1 MLNKVGKNSL
11 IVEDT
16 IDTMVIQ
23 QVNMKKCR
31 YIGSL
36 VIVGLF
42 LFSLSSL
49 AQVPSS
55 QTAGGILQQEKMQ
68 EKEKKLKERIQKKK
82 EKAEKAK
89 VEEISPKEVGPKVLI
104 KTIKVEGATLIK
116 EKDIQN
122 ITSQYEGKELS
133 LSDMQKIADLITD
146 EYRKKGYLT
155 SRAYIP
161 PQTIKEG
168 VLVIRV
174 IEGKTGSLKIE
185 GNRYFRTSLLKKK
198 LNVKPGKPLDYSNL
212 QRSLT
217 YINEHPDRFARAVL
231 RPGKEPG
238 TTDIII
244 KVKDRLPIHVGFEYD
259 NFGSRYIEKDRGSL
273 VFEHNNLLGFDDK
286 LYFKFQQSEAAAL
299 MLKQWRYSFPVNPT
313 LEVGG
318 YFLRSRLKLGQEF
331 EDVEARGKA
340 TIAGLF
346 LSKTL
351 IDERNLDLSLNL
363 GFDYKHIRNYLLG
376 VESSRDEVRVL
387 KTGLD
392 VDFTDAW
399 GRNIF
404 TLELDAGIP
413 RMWGAL
419 SAKDPAS
426 SRVGAGGEFLKW
438 TGNYFRLQ
446 PGPFSSSI
454 LWKNSFQLS
463 GYSLVASE
471 QFQIGGP
478 ATVRGYPPAEYSG
491 DKGYCTSLEWSF
503 PPYFL
508 PKTAKLPLSKNI
520 NLYDALRIVV
530 FYDWATVR
538 LNRILAG
545 EKNRTLKG
553 YGFGLRFNPTD
564 RFSFRA
570 EIGYPWGGP
579 ESSDND
585 SYQVWVELKWK
596 Y

>member
-1 MLNKVGKNSL
+1 VLNKVGKNSL

-42 LFSLSSL
+42 LFPLSSL
-49 AQVPSS
+49 AQVSSS

-133 LSDMQKIADLITD
+133 LFDMQKIADLITD

-155 SRAYIP
+155 SWAYIP
-161 PQTIKEG
+161 PQTIKKG
-168 VLVIRV
+168 VLIIRV
-174 IEGKTGSLKIE
+174 IEGKAGSLKIE

-198 LNVKPGKPLDYSNL
+198 LNVQPGKPLDYSNL

-259 NFGSRYIEKDRGSL
+259 NFGSRYIAGSL
-273 VFEHNNLLGFDDK
+273 KIEG
-286 LYFKFQQSEAAAL
+286 
-299 MLKQWRYSFPVNPT
+299 
-313 LEVGG
+313 
-318 YFLRSRLKLGQEF
+318 
-331 EDVEARGKA
+331 
-340 TIAGLF
+340 
-346 LSKTL
+346 
-351 IDERNLDLSLNL
+351 
-363 GFDYKHIRNYLLG
+363 NYLLG

-404 TLELDAGIP
+404 TLELDAGVP

>member
-55 QTAGGILQQEKMQ
+55 QTAGGILQQEKIQ

-161 PQTIKEG
+161 PQTIKKG
-168 VLVIRV
+168 VLIIRV
-174 IEGKTGSLKIE
+174 IEGKAGSLKIE

-198 LNVKPGKPLDYSNL
+198 LNVQPGKPLDYSNL

-217 YINEHPDRFARAVL
+217 YINEHPDRTAKVVL
-231 RPGKEPG
+231 VPGKTPG
-238 TTDIII
+238 TTDIIL
-244 KVKDRLPIHVGFEYD
+244 KVKDNFPFHIGFAFD
-259 NFGSRYIEKDRGSL
+259 NFGSRYIERERYIL
-273 VFEHNNLLGFDDK
+273 TLEHNNLLGFDDK
-286 LYFKFQQSEAAAL
+286 AYFKFQKSEYGWYKL
-299 MLKQWRYSFPVNPT
+299 ENFRYSIPLTNRIEAGFYYIHT
-313 LEVGG
+313 KTKLAKDLEV
-318 YFLRSRLKLGQEF
+318 L
-331 EDVEARGKA
+331 DARGKS
-340 TIAGLF
+340 TIAGIF
-346 LSKTL
+346 LSNHIVDKENFDLTL
-351 IDERNLDLSLNL
+351 NF
-363 GFDYKHIRNYLLG
+363 GYDYKHIQNYLLG
-376 VESSRDEVRVL
+376 VEDSRDELRIF
-387 KTGLD
+387 KTGFDLD
-392 VDFTDAW
+392 ETDKF
-399 GRNIF
+399 GRSIF
-404 TLELDAGIP
+404 TAELDIGVP
-413 RMWGAL
+413 DMFGGMP
-419 SAKDPAS
+419 SKSNHS
-426 SRVGAGGEFLKW
+426 SRNGAGGKFYKGVFNL
-438 TGNYFRLQ
+438 FRLQ
-446 PGPFSSSI
+446 PGPWDSSF
-454 LWKNSFQLS
+454 LWKNQAQFSA
-463 GYSLVASE
+463 YNLVASE

-478 ATVRGYPPAEYSG
+478 YSVRGYTPAEYSG
-491 DKGYCTSLEWSF
+491 DKGYYTSFEWSL
-503 PPYFL
+503 PPYFV
-508 PKTAKLPLSKNI
+508 PHNVKVPFFKDKFYNTF
-520 NLYDALRIVV
+520 RIVL
-530 FYDWATVR
+530 FYDWATTY
-538 LNRILAG
+538 LNKIAAG
-545 EKNRTLKG
+545 EKKHRTLRG
-553 YGFGLRFNPTD
+553 CGFGFRLNLSHD
-564 RFSFRA
+564 FSARIEF
-570 EIGYPWGGP
+570 GYPLGKTPADG
-579 ESSDND
+579 DN
-585 SYQVWVELKWK
+585 VHRWIEVTKK
-596 Y
+596 F